1 MVQSLQTRP
10 ASVADSGIGFC
21 ECYSS
26 DSELGS
32 CSVDRKQGGPLTP
45 LSPSPADLV
54 HDAYR
59 RLTFQQLY
67 LFCSVRS
74 LPTAGTQLELAS
86 RLAHHD
92 LRLYPFPSTSPLCN
106 PDAGDARPADPR
118 PFSSPDF
125 HSVGLSSPDPSDGV
139 EPVKSKFSMHDIR
152 IPCSRASYISPLPV
166 EIMAEIM
173 DQVGDWE
180 LTKAVGLPTSLP
192 QPLSWARASPTDHA
206 LLTGFLP
213 LLVSCEPALRP
224 PTSVGV
230 RLVVRFSYIHILI
243 YLHRHC
249 RSRFGEIFRH
259 HIIPITAAHH
269 GRVDVLDWW
278 QSMHEVHPEDFPIPN
293 SRAIIDA
300 IDGASRAGQ
309 VESLEWWL
317 KSGLPFEY
325 TEAALEHASA
335 KNQLAVLEWWRE
347 QRARLPLKVGR
358 VMDTA
363 SAAGHVAALTWW
375 AHSGVDFTYDRQAL
389 YHASCHGHIDVLQW
403 WLDSGLQLFYD
414 QDVLIGATRYNRPEV
429 LQWWD
434 KSGLPVQ
441 YRMCDIEEA
450 LEDAIGAGERARKW
464 WKGKGVDFNTNDKEW
479 TKLQNLN

>member
-26 DSELGS
+26 DSELG
-32 CSVDRKQGGPLTP
+32 QGGPLTP

-92 LRLYPFPSTSPLCN
+92 LRLYPFPSTTPLY
-106 PDAGDARPADPR
+106 PPTRA
-118 PFSSPDF
+118 
-125 HSVGLSSPDPSDGV
+125 PSLQI
-139 EPVKSKFSMHDIR
+139 SI
-152 IPCSRASYISPLPV
+152 RASYISPLPV

-180 LTKAVGLPTSLP
+180 LIKAVGLPTSLP
-192 QPLSWARASPTDHA
+192 LPLSWARASPTDHA
-206 LLTGFLP
+206 LLSGFLP

-224 PTSVGV
+224 PTSVGA
-230 RLVVRFSYIHILI
+230 RLVVRFSYIHILT

-249 RSRFGEIFRH
+249 RSHFGEIFRH
-259 HIIPITAAHH
+259 HLIPITAAHH

-278 QSMHEVHPEDFPIPN
+278 QSMHEVHPEDFPIPD

-309 VESLEWWL
+309 VESLDWWL

-335 KNQLAVLEWWRE
+335 KNQPAVLEWWRE
-347 QRARLPLKVGR
+347 QRTRLPLKVGR

-363 SAAGHVAALTWW
+363 SAAGHVAALAWW
-375 AHSGVDFTYDRQAL
+375 AHSGIDFTYDRQAL

-414 QDVLIGATRYNRPEV
+414 QDVLIGATRYDRPEV

-450 LEDAIGAGERARKW
+450 LEDAIGAGERAREW

>member
-26 DSELGS
+26 DSELGQEDPINS
-32 CSVDRKQGGPLTP
+32 LP
-45 LSPSPADLV
+45 PSPADLV

-59 RLTFQQLY
+59 RLTFQQL
-67 LFCSVRS
+67 S
-74 LPTAGTQLELAS
+74 LPTAGTQPELAS

-92 LRLYPFPSTSPLCN
+92 LRLYPFPSTTALCN
-106 PDAGDARPADPR
+106 PDAGDARPTDPR
-118 PFSSPDF
+118 PF
-125 HSVGLSSPDPSDGV
+125 PSLD
-139 EPVKSKFSMHDIR
+139 FSMHDIR
-152 IPCSRASYISPLPV
+152 IPRSRASYISPLPV

-180 LTKAVGLPTSLP
+180 LTKAIMPFSP
-192 QPLSWARASPTDHA
+192 AS
-206 LLTGFLP
+206 LP
-213 LLVSCEPALRP
+213 LLVSCGPALRP
-224 PTSVGV
+224 PTSVGAI
-230 RLVVRFSYIHILI
+230 LVVRFSYIHILA
-243 YLHRHC
+243 YLHHHC

-259 HIIPITAAHH
+259 HLIPITAAHH

-278 QSMHEVHPEDFPIPN
+278 QSMHEVHPEDFPIPD

-300 IDGASRAGQ
+300 IDGASRA
-309 VESLEWWL
+309 
-317 KSGLPFEY
+317 
-325 TEAALEHASA
+325 AALEHASA
-335 KNQLAVLEWWRE
+335 KNQSAVLDWWRE

-363 SAAGHVAALTWW
+363 SAAGHVATLVWW
-375 AHSGVDFTYDRQAL
+375 AHSGVDYTYDRQAL

-434 KSGLPVQ
+434 KSGLP
-441 YRMCDIEEA
+441 EA
-450 LEDAIGAGERARKW
+450 LEDAIGAGERAREW